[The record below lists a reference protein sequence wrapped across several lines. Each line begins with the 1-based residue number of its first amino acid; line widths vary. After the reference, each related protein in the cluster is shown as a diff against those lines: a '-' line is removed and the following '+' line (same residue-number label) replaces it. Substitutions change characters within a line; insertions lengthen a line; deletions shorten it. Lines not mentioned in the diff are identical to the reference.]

1 MEESLSLCMSY
12 LISVLYPWYNLL
24 ENPKCW
30 FLKMAFIQ
38 CPMKSFWQHK
48 YLFSLTFLWIWWL
61 FSCCFESINDN
72 QIFLFLT
79 FIPMNCQRL
88 YNFQVFLIWEKGILN
103 WEYFLGYYLLYFN
116 TAEILYIYSEKV
128 EIQGRKI

>member
-1 MEESLSLCMSY
+1 
-12 LISVLYPWYNLL
+12 
-24 ENPKCW
+24 
-30 FLKMAFIQ
+30 
-38 CPMKSFWQHK
+38 
-48 YLFSLTFLWIWWL
+48 
-61 FSCCFESINDN
+61 
-72 QIFLFLT
+72 
-79 FIPMNCQRL
+79 MNCQRL